1 MQPLHNN
8 ADLEERAA
16 RLAARL
22 LASPQGAMDGV
33 AELMRDCASVAA
45 ARPANSLLAMAGA
58 ALNDAPAKTCYWIAH
73 ALLADDSLRATDWF
87 IRSIRRA
94 HDEGDGVLV
103 LQSVASAMVAD
114 LLGTQRHEEMPKV
127 IEAYL
132 NPSLSLDHNPTDPLL
147 VLGRLCAAYAFRS
160 VALSRTEI
168 EDGVLQVQAGLQRA
182 ECWPTPSMRVAAA
195 TTLVDFAGAFIDLE
209 RARDVAVATSLIVVE
224 SGCIRLRALWWSE
237 RGWLYASDSH
247 GPMFQRCLDEL
258 SRHAESLDDD
268 SLRFAALRLRCAA
281 ALRSGSDKEAF
292 ALLPVFEGLGRLTEA
307 EAREQTRLKAA
318 VLIVCGRGQQALD
331 ITAAALRLANL
342 RGQVQ
347 PSSPNVELE
356 MEHAHALACTGALD
370 AAAAQMRSLAAR
382 EYGDARERLLASA
395 CAYDWQRTGGTN
407 EDALRLVL
415 KLARL
420 ASAYRLLPRDR
431 VTLARLC
438 DAGLRRDIEPG
449 FVRDLIARR
458 RLAAPPFACERWP
471 WPVRIETLGSFRLC
485 IKGEPYQPEH
495 KSQDK
500 VLELLKLLVAAHL
513 LRRGEAERSWL
524 CDQLWPE
531 TDATRAR
538 KSLETTVARL
548 RRLLEV
554 DAAVVVGEGRVRL
567 DSSLVWSDV
576 GAFVAAAARIKQAE
590 DDVRRRGSATAGDLR
605 ADMSGLLSLFNGP
618 FLQGEPGTPWVLGA
632 RAQVSR
638 LLRQS
643 LLTLAQLDDE
653 PSSGDLLLSIERAH
667 VVDPASEEIAQML
680 MRHHLEHANH
690 VEALRVYR
698 RTRDTI
704 QAELGAAPSHG
715 TELLGRQIF
724 QAVERD
730 ATAGKGMSH

>member
-73 ALLADDSLRATDWF
+73 ALLADDSLTATDWF

-114 LLGTQRHEEMPKV
+114 LLGMQRHEEMPKV
-127 IEAYL
+127 IKAYL

-160 VALSRTEI
+160 VALSRTEV
-168 EDGVLQVQAGLQRA
+168 EDGVLQVQAGLKRA

-224 SGCIRLRALWWSE
+224 SSCIRLRALWWSE
-237 RGWLYASDSH
+237 RGWLYASDSE
-247 GPMFQRCLDEL
+247 GPLFQQCLNEL
-258 SRHAESLDDD
+258 SRHADTLDDD

-281 ALRSGSDKEAF
+281 ALRSGSDKEAL
-292 ALLPVFEGLGRLTEA
+292 ALLPAFEGLARLTET
-307 EAREQTRLKAA
+307 EAREQSRLKAA
-318 VLIVCGRGQQALD
+318 VLIMCGRGQQALQ
-331 ITAAALRLANL
+331 ITTAALRLAKL
-342 RGQVQ
+342 RGYVQ
-347 PSSPNVELE
+347 AGDLTMLE
-356 MEHAHALACTGALD
+356 MEHAHALACAGELAG
-370 AAAAQMRSLAAR
+370 AAAQMRMLAAR
-382 EYGDARERLLASA
+382 DFGDARERLLACAS
-395 CAYDWQRTGGTN
+395 AYDWQRSGGAD
-407 EDALRLVL
+407 EEALRSVL
-415 KLARL
+415 QSARR
-420 ASAYRLLPRDR
+420 ASADQLLPRDR
-431 VTLARLC
+431 ATLARLC
-438 DAGLRRDIEPG
+438 DAGLRRDIESG

-458 RLAAPPFACERWP
+458 RLSAPPFACERWP

-548 RRLLEV
+548 RRLLAA

-590 DDVRRRGSATAGDLR
+590 DDVRRGGSATAGDLR

-653 PSSGDLLLSIERAH
+653 PSSGDLLFSLERAH

-680 MRHHLEHANH
+680 MRHHLEHSNH